1 MDKKLGLGCMRLP
14 LTNPDDVSSINIGEL
29 SRMVDL
35 LIENGFTYFDTAYT
49 YHDGH
54 CEAALR
60 KALVERYPRNAYSL
74 TDKLP
79 TLLLE
84 SEEQQER
91 IFAEQLE
98 RCGVEYFD
106 RYLVHCATAAFYE
119 KAERFRSF
127 EFAIRKKRE
136 GLTRMIGF
144 SYHDSPELLDA
155 ILTRYPE
162 VDFVQLQI
170 SYIDWERTPIQAHRC
185 YDIARRHGKPV
196 VVMCPLKGGML
207 ADVPSAVE
215 RLFKAYAPDAAPAS
229 WAIRYAASPEG
240 VTTVLSG
247 MSSVAQVKEAIAY
260 MHDFKPLNDEERA
273 IVDEATDIIC
283 RTTPIQCTSCGYCVP
298 ACPANIPIFEYL
310 HLYNVRI
317 ETGISGSGDTERAY
331 RSFAEENYGKASD
344 CIGCK
349 QCEGSCPQHLS
360 IASWIA
366 KVADMFE
373 SAECGRKAAQV

>member
-54 CEAALR
+54 CETALR

-144 SYHDSPELLDA
+144 SYHDSPELLGRHPHPLSGGGFRTVA
-155 ILTRYPE
+155 NQLHRLGAHAYSGSPVLRHRATPRETGSCHVSAQRRY
-162 VDFVQLQI
+162 
-170 SYIDWERTPIQAHRC
+170 
-185 YDIARRHGKPV
+185 ARR
-196 VVMCPLKGGML
+196 C
-207 ADVPSAVE
+207 
-215 RLFKAYAPDAAPAS
+215 
-229 WAIRYAASPEG
+229 
-240 VTTVLSG
+240 
-247 MSSVAQVKEAIAY
+247 SV
-260 MHDFKPLNDEERA
+260 
-273 IVDEATDIIC
+273 
-283 RTTPIQCTSCGYCVP
+283 G
-298 ACPANIPIFEYL
+298 
-310 HLYNVRI
+310 
-317 ETGISGSGDTERAY
+317 
-331 RSFAEENYGKASD
+331 
-344 CIGCK
+344 
-349 QCEGSCPQHLS
+349 
-360 IASWIA
+360 
-366 KVADMFE
+366 
-373 SAECGRKAAQV
+373 GRKAVQGVCARRCARFVGYTLRRKSRGGYDRTQRHVVGCARSKRRLPTCAISSR

>member
-1 MDKKLGLGCMRLP
+1 MSQKLGLGCMRLP
-14 LTNPDDVSSINIGEL
+14 LTNPGDVTSINIGEL
-29 SRMVDL
+29 SQMVDL
-35 LIENGFTYFDTAYT
+35 LISNGFNYFDTAYT

-54 CEAALR
+54 CEGALR
-60 KALVERYPRNAYSL
+60 KALVESYPRDAYSL

-79 TLLLE
+79 TLLVE

-106 RYLVHCATAAFYE
+106 RYLVHCATEAFYE

-136 GLTRMIGF
+136 GCAKMIGF

-155 ILTRYPE
+155 ILDRYPE
-162 VDFVQLQI
+162 MDFVQLQI
-170 SYIDWERTPIQAHRC
+170 SYIDWERTPIQARRC
-185 YDIARRHGKPV
+185 YETARRHGKPV

-215 RLFKAYAPDAAPAS
+215 KMFRQYAPDATPAS

-247 MSSVAQVKEAIAY
+247 MSSVGQVEEAIAC
-260 MHDFKPLNDEERA
+260 MRDFKPLDEAERA
-273 IVDEATDIIC
+273 IVDKATDIIC

-317 ETGISGSGDTERAY
+317 ETDTPGTVDTAY
-331 RSFAEENYGKASD
+331 RSFSEGNYGRASD

-349 QCEGSCPQHLS
+349 RCEGSCPQHLS

-373 SAECGRKAAQV
+373 SAECGKVAAHI